1 MPGYI
6 IHLAA
11 ARLALERLKLHDFDK
26 KLVVYVGSVL
36 ADTMPREN
44 KKASH
49 FWSDETYTQLKRV
62 PGVAVFEKKYSD
74 RLNNPL
80 VLAYLTHLRMD
91 EMFLDEYWTGNLEF
105 FDDDMQPVSGY
116 DEVTKVRI
124 KSKNLLLPRKEFL
137 SDEYYYGDYTRLLP
151 YITYKYGLKEIF
163 GGHNPEY
170 ISCKLDSIDCS
181 VIEEIGAADYKTY
194 IMGMLEN
201 IYKTTPEKEAP
212 ELKVF
217 SYTQFDDLI
226 CQTARYFEGQFLKN
240 DPYTKNS

>member
-1 MPGYI
+1 MPGYV

-11 ARLALERLKLHDFDK
+11 AKLALDRLNFHDFDK
-26 KLVVYVGSVL
+26 EFRVYVGSVL

-62 PGVAVFEKKYSD
+62 PDVAAFEKKYRD
-74 RLNNPL
+74 RLDDPL

-91 EMFLDEYWTGNLEF
+91 KMFLDEYWSGNLEF
-105 FDDDMQPVSGY
+105 YNDDMQPVSGY

-124 KSKNLLLPRKEFL
+124 KSKSLLLPRKDFL
-137 SDEYYYGDYTRLLP
+137 SDEYYYGDYTRILP
-151 YITYKYGLKEIF
+151 YITYEFGLKDIF
-163 GGHNPEY
+163 DGHNSEY
-170 ISCKLDSIDCS
+170 IYSKLDSIDCS
-181 VIEEIGAADYKTY
+181 VIEEIGDADYKTY

-201 IYKTTPEKEAP
+201 IYKTTPEKKAP

-217 SYTQFDDLI
+217 NYTQFDDLI
-226 CQTARYFEGQFLKN
+226 YQTARYFEGQFLKN
-240 DPYTKNS
+240 S